1 MNKTLIGPS
10 LLACDMSKLK
20 DETINVLNSGA
31 DFIHLD
37 VMDGHFVPN
46 ISFGAP
52 VIKSLRKNINDGLFD
67 VHLMVSE
74 PEKWVNDMSDAGA
87 DIFTFHIESLKNE
100 IKIIKLIKYI
110 KLKNM
115 KVGIAVKPE
124 TSIERIIPY
133 IENID
138 MVLIMTVEPGFG
150 GQKFMPNMMEKVSFL
165 RKQYPELD
173 IEVDG
178 GLNLET
184 TKIAKDAGAN
194 MIVAGSY
201 IFNSNPQEIIKNMK
215 EC

>member
-100 IKIIKLIKYI
+100 IKIIKLIKSI

>member
-1 MNKTLIGPS
+1 
-10 LLACDMSKLK
+10 
-20 DETINVLNSGA
+20 
-31 DFIHLD
+31 
-37 VMDGHFVPN
+37 
-46 ISFGAP
+46 
-52 VIKSLRKNINDGLFD
+52 
-67 VHLMVSE
+67 MVSE

-100 IKIIKLIKYI
+100 IKIIKLIKTI

-133 IENID
+133 IENIN

-150 GQKFMPNMMEKVSFL
+150 GQEFMHNMMEKVCFL
-165 RKQYPELD
+165 RNRYPKLD

-184 TKIAKDAGAN
+184 TKVAKDSGAN

-201 IFNSNPQEIIKNMK
+201 IFKSNPKEVIKSMK